1 MFNTHNLNFIMTEV
15 NAFIKKKWKI
25 SIVNLKFIL
34 LISIFQLEPC
44 FYLDSM
50 SVATRH
56 FTWQVYDV
64 FGGRMYHIRCYSIH
78 AQKHISIWIW
88 VNCTVYIVCNRAM
101 IHYKLSFVGKS
112 ANLVQFLQLVNDGKP
127 VIWNV

>member
-1 MFNTHNLNFIMTEV
+1 MTEV
-15 NAFIKKKWKI
+15 NAFMKKKCKI
-25 SIVNLKFIL
+25 SIVNMKCIL

-50 SVATRH
+50 SLATRH

-78 AQKHISIWIW
+78 VQKHISIWG
-88 VNCTVYIVCNRAM
+88 NCTVYIVCNRAM
-101 IHYKLSFVGKS
+101 IHYKLSFISKL

-127 VIWNV
+127 VI